1 MNGTLGLRKQVE
13 MIIFTFATNCCK
25 QTTFWSM
32 SMKKYATQICSQSDH
47 LEQDI
52 ADLWIFFGSR
62 LILVAQIGS
71 LVTSLHESKMGDQW
85 RIFKMSFLVKKMC

>member
-1 MNGTLGLRKQVE
+1 MMNGTLGLRKQVE

-32 SMKKYATQICSQSDH
+32 SMKKNATQICSQSDH

-52 ADLWIFFGSR
+52 DELWIFFGSR

-71 LVTSLHESKMGDQW
+71 LVTSLHESKMGGSMEN
-85 RIFKMSFLVKKMC
+85 I